1 MASNNVSKT
10 LVWILMGLLILGL
23 GGFGVTNLS
32 GTIRTVG
39 SVGDAEITVDEYAR
53 ALQNEIRALEAE
65 REEPVSFAQAEAQGI
80 DQRVLSRL
88 IANAALD
95 HEAQRLGI
103 SIGDENLLEQIV
115 DIRAFQGV
123 NGEFDRE
130 AYGFALDQ
138 AGMSEAEFESDIRA
152 ETART
157 LLQAAVVS
165 GVSAPPEHTE
175 ILLRYLAER
184 RDLTFA
190 VLDRTDL
197 DTELPDPTDADL
209 RTYHQSHLP
218 DFTTPETRAITYAW
232 LTPDMLLDTV
242 EVDEGALR
250 DAYEARADEFRRPER
265 RLVERLVFADRA
277 AARDAKARIEAGE
290 TTFEDLVE
298 DRGLELG
305 DVDMGDVTREDL
317 GDGAAT
323 VFGAKPG
330 EIAGPVPSSLGPA
343 LYRVNGVLAAQTTTF
358 DEARPELRE
367 ALAAD
372 RARRA
377 VDSRIERIENLL
389 AGGATIE
396 DLAAETDM
404 RMGQI
409 DWHEG
414 LRDGIASYAGFR
426 RKAQSITP
434 EDFPELEQLS
444 DGGIFALRLDKL
456 RDPEIQPL
464 EEVRN
469 SVETAWRRQAQTDAL
484 RAQVEAQS
492 TGLPTGEEFEALN
505 LEATEVNDLTRRGFQ
520 PDTPPEFIDTVFSM
534 EAGELRILDGEGRVF
549 VLRLDDIEAP
559 DTDDPDVGALHQ
571 NLEDSTAAGLSQDLY
586 QALANDIR
594 SRAGIELNQQA
605 LNAVHANFQ

>member
-197 DTELPDPTDADL
+197 DTELPDPT
-209 RTYHQSHLP
+209 
-218 DFTTPETRAITYAW
+218 
-232 LTPDMLLDTV
+232 
-242 EVDEGALR
+242 
-250 DAYEARADEFRRPER
+250 
-265 RLVERLVFADRA
+265 
-277 AARDAKARIEAGE
+277 
-290 TTFEDLVE
+290 
-298 DRGLELG
+298 
-305 DVDMGDVTREDL
+305 
-317 GDGAAT
+317 
-323 VFGAKPG
+323 
-330 EIAGPVPSSLGPA
+330 
-343 LYRVNGVLAAQTTTF
+343 
-358 DEARPELRE
+358 
-367 ALAAD
+367 
-372 RARRA
+372 
-377 VDSRIERIENLL
+377 
-389 AGGATIE
+389 
-396 DLAAETDM
+396 
-404 RMGQI
+404 
-409 DWHEG
+409 
-414 LRDGIASYAGFR
+414 
-426 RKAQSITP
+426 
-434 EDFPELEQLS
+434 
-444 DGGIFALRLDKL
+444 
-456 RDPEIQPL
+456 
-464 EEVRN
+464 
-469 SVETAWRRQAQTDAL
+469 
-484 RAQVEAQS
+484 
-492 TGLPTGEEFEALN
+492 
-505 LEATEVNDLTRRGFQ
+505 
-520 PDTPPEFIDTVFSM
+520 
-534 EAGELRILDGEGRVF
+534 
-549 VLRLDDIEAP
+549 
-559 DTDDPDVGALHQ
+559 
-571 NLEDSTAAGLSQDLY
+571 
-586 QALANDIR
+586 
-594 SRAGIELNQQA
+594 
-605 LNAVHANFQ
+605 